1 MGAIFAESGSLG
13 AALCLRQAIK
23 NDHHHLVMTIYVIS
37 NDHVVNLRYIV
48 ERRVVTLRQHDF
60 TVLRCNGVTVLQYN
74 GVTVLQ
80 YHRVTLR
87 QYHVATV

>member
-23 NDHHHLVMTIYVIS
+23 NDHHHSVMTIYVIS

-60 TVLRCNGVTVLQYN
+60 TVLRCHGVTVNGVTVLR
-74 GVTVLQ
+74 

-87 QYHVATV
+87 QYHGATV